1 MNDVR
6 NILTVDVE
14 DYFMVSAFS
23 GIVKP
28 ENWDRF
34 SNRVESNTMRVLDI
48 FDRHDT
54 RATFFILGWVA
65 ERYPQIVREI
75 DRRGHEIACHSYRH
89 KLVYDMTLEEFRE
102 DTGKAKDILEGIV
115 GKRIYGYRAPS
126 YSITKKSMW
135 ALEILR
141 ETGFLYD
148 SSIFPIVHDRYG
160 YPEFHRFPM
169 VLETPSGGILEIPLS
184 TIRIFNRNIPAVGGG
199 YLRIF
204 PLLFTEWA
212 INSLNGKE
220 SKPAILYFHPWEIDA
235 DQPRI
240 NGSSLSMFRH
250 YTNIGKTENRI
261 DHLLKTF
268 PFGSIADVLRDQI
281 LPLKGN
287 AEGKKCASS

>member
-1 MNDVR
+1 
-6 NILTVDVE
+6 VE

-23 GIVKP
+23 EIVKP

-48 FDRHDT
+48 FERHDT

-65 ERYPQIVREI
+65 ERYPRIVKEI

-89 KLVYDMTLEEFRE
+89 KLVYDMTFEEFRE
-102 DTGKAKDILEGIV
+102 DTGKAKDILEAIL

-126 YSITKKSMW
+126 YSITEKSMW

-141 ETGFLYD
+141 EMGFLYD

-160 YPEFHRFPM
+160 YPGFPRFPI

-184 TIRIFNRNIPAVGGG
+184 TIRIFRKNIPAGGGG
-199 YLRIF
+199 YLRLF

-212 INSLNGKE
+212 IKNLNGKE
-220 SKPAILYFHPWEIDA
+220 IKSAILYFHPWEIDA

-240 NGSSLSMFRH
+240 NGGYLSMFRH

-268 PFGSIADVLRDQI
+268 PFGSISEVFHEHIYSL
-281 LPLKGN
+281 L
-287 AEGKKCASS
+287 